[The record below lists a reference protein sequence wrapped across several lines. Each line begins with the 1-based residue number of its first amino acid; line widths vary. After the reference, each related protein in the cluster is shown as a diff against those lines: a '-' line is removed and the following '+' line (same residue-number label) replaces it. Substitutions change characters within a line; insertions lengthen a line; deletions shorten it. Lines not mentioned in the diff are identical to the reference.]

1 MIGQKLWIFKKKKH
15 IFGPV
20 RIRLCMSLDFFKLC
34 RLKPTFP
41 LIEQHWDHTP
51 DHPQFHKLLK
61 QLGQIIPGEL
71 TRKKRKTSKNDFF
84 EKVFHLL
91 KHLQNQE
98 SNSNNGIELD
108 KLESLINGGDNR

>member
-1 MIGQKLWIFKKKKH
+1 
-15 IFGPV
+15 
-20 RIRLCMSLDFFKLC
+20 MSVDFLKLC